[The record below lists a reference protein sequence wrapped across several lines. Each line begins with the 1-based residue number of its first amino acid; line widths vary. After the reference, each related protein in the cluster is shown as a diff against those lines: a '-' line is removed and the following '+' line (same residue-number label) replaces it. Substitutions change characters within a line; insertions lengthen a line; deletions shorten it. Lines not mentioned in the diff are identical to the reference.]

1 MNAAAGFVGR
11 ERELGRV
18 DGLVQAA
25 LEGRAGGLFVL
36 GEAGVG
42 KTRLLAEAA
51 RIGAERGLRVA
62 RASCLPLTTV
72 LPLDPVL
79 ELVRALGEPAASGSG
94 GPLQELFWTVVERLE
109 RASVDGPVLLCV
121 DDLQWSDAATID
133 LVHYCLARWSDVP
146 IAWLLAA
153 RFGRPQAR
161 LAHRLEREQLVTRL
175 ELDTLSVAATRL
187 LCESM
192 LRSSEVTDGLVDA
205 LHERTGGNPF
215 LSLELLRALAPRGP
229 AAPREG
235 GSLSG
240 SVRGLMPYAIS
251 EAIEARS
258 ARLSAA
264 GRSALL
270 WAAVLPEPF
279 TFEEP

>member
-1 MNAAAGFVGR
+1 MSAAGVFIGR

-42 KTRLLAEAA
+42 KTRLLTEAA

-72 LPLDPVL
+72 LPLDPAL
-79 ELVRALGEPAASGSG
+79 ELVRALGEPVPSGSG

-133 LVHYCLARWSDVP
+133 LVQYCLARLSDLP
-146 IAWLLAA
+146 LAWLLAS
-153 RFGRPQAR
+153 RSGRAQAQ
-161 LAHRLEREQLVTRL
+161 LVHRLERDGRIDRLQLGALSSADTRRL
-175 ELDTLSVAATRL
+175 ARAVLDGHDVD
-187 LCESM
+187 
-192 LRSSEVTDGLVDA
+192 DGLLAAVY
-205 LHERTGGNPF
+205 ERTGGNPF
-215 LSLELLRALAPRGP
+215 LSIELLQVG
-229 AAPREG
+229 
-235 GSLSG
+235 
-240 SVRGLMPYAIS
+240 I
-251 EAIEARS
+251 AR
-258 ARLSAA
+258 R
-264 GRSALL
+264 
-270 WAAVLPEPF
+270 
-279 TFEEP
+279 

>member
-1 MNAAAGFVGR
+1 M
-11 ERELGRV
+11 RV
-18 DGLVQAA
+18 AQAA
-25 LEGRAGGLFVL
+25 
-36 GEAGVG
+36 
-42 KTRLLAEAA
+42 
-51 RIGAERGLRVA
+51 
-62 RASCLPLTTV
+62 CLPLTMP
-72 LPLDPVL
+72 LPLDPAL
-79 ELVRALGEPAASGSG
+79 ELLRSLGEPVETPLRGSRR
-94 GPLQELFWTVVERLE
+94 ELFGIALEGLE
-109 RASVDGPVLLCV
+109 RASVGGPFLLCI